1 MASLIVKFPNNEE
14 YARLKKDAHAHEM
27 TVSEYVRWLIKKER
41 TNPKDKIHSALHRL
55 LDEPAYQHDGED
67 FFCGVSASIQTFL
80 ENME

>member
-27 TVSEYVRWLIKKER
+27 TISEYVRWLIKKER
-41 TNPKDKIHSALHRL
+41 TNTKDKIHSALRRL

-67 FFCGVSASIQTFL
+67 FFCGVSTSIQTFL